1 MAEWTLAIGGSEHDP
16 SAALVCDSDIRVAI
30 EQERLT
36 RRKHGVALWY
46 ENPIQQAIDYCLAA
60 EGISM
65 GQVCRVVSSDS
76 IPTRVRAELHRYD
89 LRLFSHHLCHAASA
103 YMMLPAGA
111 RAGVLVYDGYGS
123 IRGAVSGNALRN
135 LRETFSFFLFG
146 PDGYECFGETF
157 GHGYLEL
164 DEFPI
169 GVTDSIGMLYEL
181 VTGLLGYDL
190 MDSGKTMGLSAHG
203 MPRYLDVLESFVIY
217 GDHPARC
224 FQCSTDSPRLSRAI
238 ENILVA
244 GRGSFAVRADIAASL
259 QALVNKTLLHC
270 ASFFS
275 GKSIDF
281 LCISGG
287 CGLNT
292 VANSFLV
299 EHLVPNLPILIPPH
313 CGDAGLGLGA
323 LWLDQYERC
332 RAAPKLTF
340 RNGPLNPNLCRPGR
354 IYSRSESHDA
364 VRQFY
369 PRVVLD
375 GSINSS
381 QDVASIL
388 ADGAIIGVLNGPSEI
403 GPRSLGG
410 RSIFADPRSVVI
422 REKLNRSIK
431 RREPFRP
438 LAPIILQS
446 DYSEYFFDD
455 RCADPFML
463 KIAKARDC
471 CKRRAPAV
479 VHIDGTARVQ
489 VVPEDGDPF
498 LVGLLRA
505 FRERTGTAVL
515 LNTSF
520 NRQGEPIV
528 ETPLDALDAFLGMGL
543 DGVFIDGEFY
553 RPAPL

>member
-1 MAEWTLAIGGSEHDP
+1 
-16 SAALVCDSDIRVAI
+16 
-30 EQERLT
+30 
-36 RRKHGVALWY
+36 
-46 ENPIQQAIDYCLAA
+46 
-60 EGISM
+60 
-65 GQVCRVVSSDS
+65 
-76 IPTRVRAELHRYD
+76 
-89 LRLFSHHLCHAASA
+89 
-103 YMMLPAGA
+103 MMLPPGA

-123 IRGAVSGNALRN
+123 IRGPVSGDPLRN

-157 GHGYLEL
+157 GHGYVEL

-190 MDSGKTMGLSAHG
+190 MGSGKTMGLAAHG
-203 MPRYLDVLESFVIY
+203 VPRYLKAFESFVVY
-217 GDHPARC
+217 GDHPTRC
-224 FQCSTDSPRLSRAI
+224 FQCATDSPELSRAI
-238 ENILVA
+238 EDILVA
-244 GRGSFAVRADIAASL
+244 GHGSFAVRADIAASV

-275 GKSIDF
+275 GKATDF

-287 CGLNT
+287 CALNT

-299 EHLVPNLPILIPPH
+299 EHLPSNLPVVIPPH

-323 LWLDQYERC
+323 LWLDQYERSG
-332 RAAPKLTF
+332 AAPQFSF

-369 PRVVLD
+369 PRVVFD
-375 GSINSS
+375 GSISSS
-381 QDVASIL
+381 QDVASLL
-388 ADGAIIGVLNGPSEI
+388 ADGAIIGVLNGRSEI

-410 RSIFADPRSVVI
+410 RSIFADPRSVLV

-431 RREPFRP
+431 KREPFRP

-446 DYSEYFFDD
+446 DYTEYFLDD
-455 RCADPFML
+455 RCADAFML
-463 KIAKARDC
+463 KVATARDN
-471 CKRRAPAV
+471 CKCRAPAV
-479 VHIDGTARVQ
+479 VHVDGTARVQ

-505 FRERTGTAVL
+505 FRERTGIAVL

-528 ETPLDALDAFLGMGL
+528 ETPLDAMDAFLGMGL
-543 DGVFIDGEFY
+543 DGIFIDGEFY